1 MNITWKHTITIA
13 ARIEQVYAYLADLP
27 RHAEWAQ
34 SVQQLTVK
42 KPGDSNGVGAI
53 YVTAERQ
60 GWQAD
65 RQPFEPLRSG
75 IPGDTMCQVVAL
87 NPHHTISWRSWVPYP
102 GVVHAGDYSFQLEA
116 TPNGTQLTQ
125 HIHLYDNWIGDLIN
139 RHVFKTTEPKAYAQ
153 WEASLVN
160 IKAILEKHLLSSNGA
175 RVVTN
180 GEAYVA

>member
-1 MNITWKHTITIA
+1 MNITWKHSITIA
-13 ARIEQVYAYLADLP
+13 APIEQVYAYLADFP

-34 SVQQLTVK
+34 SVQQLTVQK
-42 KPGDSNGVGAI
+42 AGDSAGVGTI

-60 GWQAD
+60 GWQSN
-65 RQPFEPLRSG
+65 RQPFEPLQHG
-75 IPGDTMCQVVAL
+75 IPGDTLCQVVAL
-87 NPHHTISWRSWVPYP
+87 EPHHRIVWRSWVPYP
-102 GVVHAGDYSFQLEA
+102 GVVHAGDYSFQLERTA
-116 TPNGTQLTQ
+116 DGTLLTQ
-125 HIHLYDNWIGDLIN
+125 HIHLYDNWLGDLIN

-160 IKAILEKHLLSSNGA
+160 IKAILEKHLSGLHQA